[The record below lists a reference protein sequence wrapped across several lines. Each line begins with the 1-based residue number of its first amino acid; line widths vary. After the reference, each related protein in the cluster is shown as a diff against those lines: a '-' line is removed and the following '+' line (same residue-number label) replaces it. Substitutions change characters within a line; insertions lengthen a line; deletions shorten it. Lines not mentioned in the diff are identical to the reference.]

1 VTREA
6 LPTDQI
12 TAVSTVVQDVL
23 GQAIAGMY
31 LFGSAL
37 VGGLRPASDLDL
49 LVVTERPTTEWER
62 ALLVRRLTPI
72 SSRSARPD
80 TWKPVELTVVVG
92 SEVRP
97 WRHPARMEFQF
108 GEWLRQELEAG
119 AVPGPQENPD
129 LAVLISM
136 VRGSSRALVGPP
148 ATELLA
154 PVPLEDVSDAM
165 VAGVSDLVA
174 DIETDTTNV
183 LLTLA
188 RIWRTLETGEFSSKD
203 SAADWA
209 LRRMPVARRH
219 SLEHARDVYRGELS
233 EQSELRDNSVVE
245 DAAHLTRQIERAIP
259 D

>member
-1 VTREA
+1 
-6 LPTDQI
+6 LSTDQT
-12 TAVSTVVQDVL
+12 TAVSTAIQDVL

-49 LVVTERPTTEWER
+49 LVVTERPTTESER

-72 SSRSARPD
+72 SSRLERPA
-80 TWKPVELTVVVG
+80 TWRPVELTVVVG

-97 WRHPARMEFQF
+97 WRPPARMEFQF
-108 GEWLRQELEAG
+108 GEWMRQELEAG
-119 AVPGPQENPD
+119 AVPGPQANAD

-136 VRGSSRALVGPP
+136 VRASSRSLVGPP

-154 PVPLEDVSDAM
+154 AVPVADLKNAM
-165 VAGVSDLVA
+165 VAGVPDLLA

-209 LRRMPVARRH
+209 LSRMPVERRH
-219 SLEHARDVYRGELS
+219 SLERARDVYRGAIS
-233 EQSELRDNSVVE
+233 EESEWRDSRVAE
-245 DAAHLTRQIERAIP
+245 DAAHLASQIERAAP

>member
-1 VTREA
+1 VKPPA
-6 LPTDQI
+6 WPNDQI
-12 TAVSTVVQDVL
+12 AAVSTAVQDVL

-37 VGGLRPASDLDL
+37 LGGLRATSDLDL
-49 LVVTERPTTEWER
+49 LVVTERPTTESER

-72 SSRSARPD
+72 SSRLERPD
-80 TWKPVELTVVVG
+80 TWRPVELTVVVG

-108 GEWLRQELEAG
+108 GEWMRQELDAG
-119 AVPGPQENPD
+119 AVPNPRANPD

-136 VRGSSRALVGPP
+136 VRGSSRSLVGPL
-148 ATELLA
+148 ATELLD
-154 PVPLEDVSDAM
+154 PVPVADLKHAM
-165 VAGVSDLVA
+165 IAGVSDLLA

-188 RIWRTLETGEFSSKD
+188 RIWRTLETGEFSAKD

-209 LRRMPVARRH
+209 LSRMPVERRH
-219 SLEHARDVYRGELS
+219 SLERARDVYRGEIPERS
-233 EQSELRDNSVVE
+233 EGPDSGVAE
-245 DAAHLTRQIERAIP
+245 DAAHLASQIERSVP

>member
-1 VTREA
+1 MTPPA
-6 LPTDQI
+6 LPTAQV
-12 TAVSTVVQDVL
+12 TAVSTAVQDVL

-49 LVVTERPTTEWER
+49 FVVVERPTTESER

-72 SSRSARPD
+72 SSRLERPD
-80 TWKPVELTVVVG
+80 TWRPVELTVVVG

-108 GEWLRQELEAG
+108 GEWMRQELEAG
-119 AVPGPQENPD
+119 AVPGPRANAD

-136 VRGSSRALVGPP
+136 VRGSSRSLVGRP

-154 PVPLEDVSDAM
+154 AVPVADLKNAM
-165 VAGVSDLVA
+165 VAGVPDLLA
-174 DIETDTTNV
+174 DVETDTTNV

-209 LRRMPVARRH
+209 LSRMPIERRH

-245 DAAHLTRQIERAIP
+245 DAAHLTRQIERASP